1 MRTLLVSVAVVAV
14 ANLVGLLGF
23 AGWLV
28 GSGRLDAQRLQHV
41 RSMFAETIQD
51 QRSRESDEA
60 AAEVSLALAAEQARK
75 DARPPMTATE
85 QLAARVEA
93 TEIDRQRAERLRRE
107 VADLQRGL
115 EQREAELERQR
126 RVLARERDEFERMRQ
141 DIVSQTT
148 SEQFKKALAT
158 MEGLK
163 PADAKKAFKE
173 IIDGDPS
180 GGVGQVVS
188 YLNAMDD
195 RIRTKIVTEFIKEDS
210 KLAAEL
216 LERMRMRGSVVSP
229 SVESVADGSDTA
241 PR

>member
-1 MRTLLVSVAVVAV
+1 MKTLLISVAVIAV
-14 ANLVGLLGF
+14 ANLVALLGF

-28 GSGRLDAQRLQHV
+28 GSGRLDAERLHV
-41 RSMFAETIQD
+41 VRAMFAETIQD
-51 QRSRESDEA
+51 QKSRETAQSA
-60 AAEVSLALAAEQARK
+60 ANESLARAAEQARK

-126 RVLARERDEFERMRQ
+126 HEFSRERDEFNRMRE
-141 DIVSQTT
+141 DLVAQTT

-158 MEGLK
+158 LEGLK
-163 PADAKKAFKE
+163 AADAKKALVE
-173 IIDGDPS
+173 LITVDPVK
-180 GGVGQVVS
+180 GIGQVAS
-188 YLNAMDD
+188 YLNAMDE
-195 RIRTKIVTEFIKEDS
+195 RARTKVVTEFIKDDS

-216 LERMRMRGSVVSP
+216 LERIRVRGSVVSP
-229 SVESVADGSDTA
+229 PVESVADGSAVA